1 MLALFWQQ
9 TQEMLVRAH
18 ESVQLFSARTAFW
31 VATGIFIAVYLA
43 IIFLE
48 KKLHKTKIALMGA
61 ALMLVL
67 HIITQRDAFHDEALG
82 VDWNVIFLLIS
93 MMIIIAILRGTGL
106 FEAIAIWAVRVAQGR
121 PFALMAML
129 NVVTAVLSAFL
140 DNVTTVLLIAPVT
153 IAICRDLKIN
163 PVPFL
168 ISEALASNIGGTATL
183 IGDPPNIMIASR
195 TGLSFMDFI
204 YNLAPVVLV
213 IMLLYTLILRALFA
227 RGIRVS
233 EADRMRVMAMNP
245 RDQIK
250 DWVLLRKSLFVL
262 GLVIIGFALHGLLHY
277 QPATVALAGAALL
290 LALRRHNPHHTLA
303 EVEWNTIFFFVGLFI
318 VIGGIVKVGLIKLLA
333 EQALLLTEG
342 DLFKTSLLV
351 LWVSAVLSAFVD
363 NIPYVATMNPLIIE
377 MAQSL
382 FPDVAARVQAGE
394 LPASALIRHPD
405 LLPVWWSL
413 ALGACLG
420 GNGTYIGASANVIV
434 VGLAERARHKITFVE
449 FFKYGFPIMIGTI
462 VVSTIYLYVRYY
474 WLRWY

>member
-195 TGLSFMDFI
+195 AQLDFMAFI
-204 YNLAPVVLV
+204 YHLTPVVIL
-213 IMLLYTLILRALFA
+213 ILLLYIGVLRLIWGRAL
-227 RGIRVS
+227 RVS
-233 EADRMRVMAMNP
+233 EEDRQRVLALQP
-245 RDQIK
+245 KEQIK
-250 DWVLLRKSLFVL
+250 DPALLRRGLFVL
-262 GLVIIGFALHGLLHY
+262 GVVILGVMLHGWLGY
-277 QPATVALAGAALL
+277 EPATVALFGAALL
-290 LALRRHNPHHTLA
+290 LLLTRENPHHILQ

-333 EQALLLTEG
+333 SWVLQVTEG
-342 DLFKTSLLV
+342 NLLAMAMLI
-351 LWVSAVLSAFVD
+351 LWGSAVLSAFVD

-377 MAQSL
+377 MAL
-382 FPDVAARVQAGE
+382 NEPAWRGE
-394 LPASALIRHPD
+394 TLQQTLQHPE
-405 LLPVWWSL
+405 LLPIWWSL

>member
-1 MLALFWQQ
+1 MFLSALMNLWSMAVEAARDVQWFAHTYEFWI
-9 TQEMLVRAH
+9 
-18 ESVQLFSARTAFW
+18 
-31 VATGIFIAVYLA
+31 ATGIFLA
-43 IIFLE
+43 MYVAIVFYE
-48 KKLHKTKIALMGA
+48 KKLHKTIIALLGA
-61 ALMLVL
+61 GAMLLL
-67 HIITQRDAFHDEALG
+67 HITEQDQSFYTHDYG
-82 VDWNVIFLLIS
+82 VDWNVIFLLIG
-93 MMIIIAILRGTGL
+93 MMVIINVLKETGFFEYVAVWSVQVARGNPVGILIVL
-106 FEAIAIWAVRVAQGR
+106 NWA
-121 PFALMAML
+121 
-129 NVVTAVLSAFL
+129 TAVFSAFL
-140 DNVTTVLLIAPVT
+140 DNVTTVLLMAPVT

-303 EVEWNTIFFFVGLFI
+303 EVEWNTIFFFIGLFI

-462 VVSTIYLYVRYY
+462 VIAHLYVWLRYY
-474 WLRWY
+474 TP